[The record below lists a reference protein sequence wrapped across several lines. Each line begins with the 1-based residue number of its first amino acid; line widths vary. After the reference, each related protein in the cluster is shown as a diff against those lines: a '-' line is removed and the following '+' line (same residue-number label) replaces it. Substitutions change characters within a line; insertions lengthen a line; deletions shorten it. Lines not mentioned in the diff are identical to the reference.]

1 MASFIIRVIL
11 VELGAQLDR
20 KEVVV
25 FQNVLLSHFPFHII
39 CCKIFLPYKMIHILL
54 ELLRYLFSGSDL
66 FIIVFLSALVN
77 YLISSEKVM
86 KKWCIFVEGIHETI
100 FKRINVIVCVHWD
113 INPPLKNTPP
123 PLFLANPPLNW
134 QTVQP
139 SSFLSGKQSNPPSF
153 LSNSPLYTGFSWSPL
168 KSNSSVNPQ
177 NIKVLHP

>member
-123 PLFLANPPLNW
+123 PLSCQSPLKLANCPTL
-134 QTVQP
+134 
-139 SSFLSGKQSNPPSF
+139 LILKQF
-153 LSNSPLYTGFSWSPL
+153 SPLYWFF
-168 KSNSSVNPQ
+168 VNP
-177 NIKVLHP
+177 P

>member
-11 VELGAQLDR
+11 VELGAQLNR

-39 CCKIFLPYKMIHILL
+39 CCKKFLPYKMIHILL
-54 ELLRYLFSGSDL
+54 ELLRYWFSGSDF

-86 KKWCIFVEGIHETI
+86 KKWCIFVKGIHETI
-100 FKRINVIVCVHWD
+100 FKRVSVIVYVHWG
-113 INPPLKNTPP
+113 INPPLINTP
-123 PLFLANPPLNW
+123 PLFLAKPPLNW

-139 SSFLSGKQSNPPSF
+139 PLILKQF
-153 LSNSPLYTGFSWSPL
+153 SPLYWFFLNPPKSRILQWTPKIL
-168 KSNSSVNPQ
+168 KFFILNTTLTFKRN
-177 NIKVLHP
+177 

>member
-113 INPPLKNTPP
+113 INPPLKNTHPPP
-123 PLFLANPPLNW
+123 PLSCQSPLKLANCPTL
-134 QTVQP
+134 
-139 SSFLSGKQSNPPSF
+139 LILKQF
-153 LSNSPLYTGFSWSPL
+153 SPLYWFF
-168 KSNSSVNPQ
+168 VNP
-177 NIKVLHP
+177 P

>member
-113 INPPLKNTPP
+113 INPPLKKPPP

-134 QTVQP
+134 QTVQH
-139 SSFLSGKQSNPPSF
+139 SSF
-153 LSNSPLYTGFSWSPL
+153 LSNSPLYIGFSWTPPKSRILQWTPKIL
-168 KSNSSVNPQ
+168 KFFILNYTWSFKRN
-177 NIKVLHP
+177 

>member
-123 PLFLANPPLNW
+123 P
-134 QTVQP
+134 
-139 SSFLSGKQSNPPSF
+139 SFLPIPP
-153 LSNSPLYTGFSWSPL
+153 
-168 KSNSSVNPQ
+168 
-177 NIKVLHP
+177 

>member
-39 CCKIFLPYKMIHILL
+39 CCKNFLPYKMIHILL

-66 FIIVFLSALVN
+66 FIIVVLSALVN

-113 INPPLKNTPP
+113 INPPLKNPPPPP
-123 PLFLANPPLNW
+123 PLSCQSPLKLANCPTL
-134 QTVQP
+134 
-139 SSFLSGKQSNPPSF
+139 LILKQF
-153 LSNSPLYTGFSWSPL
+153 SPLYWFF
-168 KSNSSVNPQ
+168 VNP
-177 NIKVLHP
+177 P